1 MTPGW
6 TPRPCAAA
14 VACVIV
20 LVLWT
25 EPVAITHAAQSAAA
39 PDDKALAGFRTA
51 LDTYVALRTRIRSEV
66 PPLRVTPNAK
76 EIAER
81 SDALANAVTRARRS
95 ATQGQFFNAE
105 AGAAIRRNLAAALSA
120 GDEPGIRELMNE
132 DMTSFSG
139 VRVHARYPVGF
150 VMASTPPTLL
160 HALPP
165 LPPQLE
171 YRFIGRSLIL
181 RDIEAA
187 MIVDYLPDALPAV
200 R

>member
-1 MTPGW
+1 MTPEW
-6 TPRPCAAA
+6 SARRYAAA
-14 VACVIV
+14 IAGVVV
-20 LVLWT
+20 LALWT
-25 EPVAITHAAQSAAA
+25 QPVAIAHAAQSATA

-66 PPLRVTPNAK
+66 PPLRVTPNAR

-81 SDALANAVTRARRS
+81 SDALARAVTRARRS
-95 ATQGQFFNAE
+95 AVQGQFFNAA

-120 GDEPGIRELMNE
+120 GDEPGIRALMDE

-171 YRFIGRSLIL
+171 YRFIGRTLIL